1 MTTGGPIWARK
12 VLGLDKAKCTL
23 TREIVEKAFRA
34 AVKHNHPDVATMDD
48 KSRIYWSID
57 AIKDARKIL
66 VENLD
71 GSCDFSCKL
80 CKGVGMVRATIGWL
94 KCSACKGT
102 GEKR

>member
-1 MTTGGPIWARK
+1 MNRARALE

-23 TREIVEKAFRA
+23 TREIVEEAFRA
-34 AVKHNHPDVATMDD
+34 AIKHNHPDVATMDD
-48 KSRIYWSID
+48 KSRTYWSID

-66 VENLD
+66 LENLGGD
-71 GSCDFSCKL
+71 ALFACKL